1 MAQELHVCYL
11 FSCTDGREHISV
23 SDLRESLNCHV
34 SFFLILS
41 VSLCMCNP
49 SEQNAA
55 ESKDLKLDT
64 ALT

>member
-1 MAQELHVCYL
+1 MCAICSHAQMA
-11 FSCTDGREHISV
+11 EHISV
-23 SDLRESLNCHV
+23 SDLRESLNYHV